1 MSALLQHAETTVA
14 AGTIWRL
21 VDGLRWRAWEGEAV
35 AYNDRTGDT
44 HHFADFAAWIF
55 ARLCAGPA
63 SADDLEQDAAEAV
76 ELTSGASLA
85 DTVERTLALLRR
97 LQMIEPAA

>member
-1 MSALLQHAETTVA
+1 MSALRQQLDADGA
-14 AGTIWRL
+14 TIWRL
-21 VDGLRWRAWEGEAV
+21 VDGMRWRAWEGEAV

-63 SADDLEQDAAEAV
+63 SAEDLERDAAESV
-76 ELTSGASLA
+76 ELASGASIA

-97 LQMIEPAA
+97 LEMIEPAA

>member
-1 MSALLQHAETTVA
+1 MSALRQQLDADGA
-14 AGTIWRL
+14 TIWRL
-21 VDGLRWRAWEGEAV
+21 VDGMRWRAWEGEAV

-55 ARLCAGPA
+55 ARLCASSA
-63 SADDLEQDAAEAV
+63 SAEDLERDAAESV
-76 ELTSGASLA
+76 ELASGASIA

-97 LQMIEPAA
+97 LEMIEPAA